1 MSGSIKSGDNKAR
14 CDGGRD
20 STWLNET
27 SKKKKK
33 KKRRTAGRRWLLP
46 RSVAR
51 SPQQRDKLSY
61 CASLF
66 AVTDAISSRRSRIDS
81 APAWRDGG

>member
-33 KKRRTAGRRWLLP
+33 RRTAGRRWLLP
-46 RSVAR
+46 RSVAH
-51 SPQQRDKLSY
+51 SPQQGHKLSY